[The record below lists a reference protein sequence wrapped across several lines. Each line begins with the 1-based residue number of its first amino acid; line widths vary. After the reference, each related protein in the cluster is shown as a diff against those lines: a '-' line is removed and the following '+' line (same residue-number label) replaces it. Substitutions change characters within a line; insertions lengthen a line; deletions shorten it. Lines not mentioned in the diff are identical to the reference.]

1 MQQMEQMKNDGMPLA
16 SVAWNTALLCVGWAY
31 VFGARGEYCT
41 PANRRK
47 YYASK
52 GAEHPTIK
60 TACKGFDSGNCS
72 G

>member
-1 MQQMEQMKNDGMPLA
+1 MNTAAEVDALIQQLIDSGMDKA
-16 SVAWNTALLCVGWAY
+16 EVAWRTALACVGWAY

-60 TACKGFDSGNCS
+60 T
-72 G
+72 